1 MISYIQGKW
10 FWCSQETQILQIFF
24 YKINL
29 YYVFFFLNK
38 LTFSKLSRR
47 LTECFTTKEFSMLPF
62 LMKACCLINIQLCL
76 FVPFKWYI
84 YITVWAWL
92 VDKHQPGYNRSL
104 PTTYFFTF
112 LLVRFRKMPPSITSV
127 GFLFVKSSLITVTN
141 IANTEWL
148 LRFKLYQRFKTIYHQ
163 LDCQL
168 LTPNLN
174 VLN

>member
-1 MISYIQGKW
+1 
-10 FWCSQETQILQIFF
+10 
-24 YKINL
+24 
-29 YYVFFFLNK
+29 
-38 LTFSKLSRR
+38 
-47 LTECFTTKEFSMLPF
+47 MLPF
-62 LMKACCLINIQLCL
+62 VMKACCLINIQLCL

-174 VLN
+174 VLELRNKTSVPVFYCRINYGYKFGCVWIKSRLCKY